1 MSVVVIA
8 GCANPG
14 IVQLS
19 PDTYMLSRT
28 AHAGIFGNA
37 AANKAKVIREA
48 NEFAA
53 SKGKVAIPLSSNEV
67 PLGNRPGEFASFE
80 YQFRLVDPNAPEAHH
95 VGPVRTT
102 VSPYASGEGSTT
114 APVAQILQRAGT
126 AMQEAPL
133 IPYKQKCR
141 SFGFTEGTPEFAGC
155 VQREY
160 NSAQPARPITC
171 TADPVFLTC
180 EQ

>member
-1 MSVVVIA
+1 MASGVQRRQVAEVQLMRRDTLFGALVSVVVIA

-28 AHAGIFGNA
+28 DHAGIFGTA

-80 YQFRLVDPNAPEAHH
+80 YQFRLVDPNDPVAHH
-95 VGPVRTT
+95 VGPVPTT

-133 IPYKQKCR
+133 LPYKQKCR
-141 SFGFTEGTPEFAGC
+141 SFGF
-155 VQREY
+155 
-160 NSAQPARPITC
+160 
-171 TADPVFLTC
+171 
-180 EQ
+180 